1 MLRSPLPLGT
11 LDLDPDATSPLY
23 RQLYDSL
30 RSAILDGRLA
40 AGARLPSSR
49 LLASDLG
56 VGRNTVLAAFEQL
69 TAEGYLE
76 AVVGAGTRVATSLP
90 DDLLEIAKSA
100 AKPKPAN
107 ATTGNT
113 VSARGA
119 ALASVRRPGVP
130 YERGHGRAFQHGLP
144 AIDLFPMTLW
154 SRLLARRSRDHA
166 GSLFGYET
174 GAGFQP
180 LREAI
185 AAHAGAARGVVCTPD
200 QVIVTT
206 GAQAGLMLAAL
217 MVVDPG
223 DDVWLENPGYLGARG
238 AFLGAGANI
247 VPVPVDEEGINVD
260 EGRKRAPNPRLI
272 YVTPSHQYPLG
283 MTLSLQRRLALLDFA
298 RSANAWV
305 LEDDYD
311 SEYRYTGRPLASLQ
325 GLDRSGHVLY
335 MGTFA
340 KTMFPA
346 LRIGYLIVPDTLIDA
361 FRTAI
366 RLSGHIPPAAMQA
379 ALADFI
385 SEGHY
390 GAHVRRMRS
399 VYAGRR
405 DRLISAIDTHL
416 GPWLEAS
423 PGDGGMQMATFL
435 HPGLTASDRD
445 LAQIALRADVH
456 VSPLSMYSQT
466 PDTRQ
471 GLYLGFSAIPE
482 QRIDKATQKL
492 AEAFTSARVTP
503 RETAPQRVATKA

>member
-11 LDLDPDATSPLY
+11 LDLDPDAEAPLY

-49 LLASDLG
+49 LLASDLS

-76 AVVGAGTRVATSLP
+76 AVVGAGTCVAKSLP
-90 DDLLEIAKSA
+90 DDLLEIAKD
-100 AKPKPAN
+100 K
-107 ATTGNT
+107 
-113 VSARGA
+113 VSARAKPVVAGTTISA
-119 ALASVRRPGVP
+119 RGLALASVKRVAVP

-154 SRLLARRSRDHA
+154 SRLLARRARDHA

-174 GAGFQP
+174 GAGFRP
-180 LREAI
+180 LQEAI

-206 GAQAGLMLAAL
+206 GAQAALTLAAQ
-217 MVVDPG
+217 MVTDPG
-223 DDVWLENPGYLGARG
+223 DEVWIEDPGYLGARG
-238 AFLGAGANI
+238 AFLGAGAKL
-247 VPVPVDEEGINVD
+247 VPVPVDAEGIDVD
-260 EGRKRAPNPRLI
+260 EGRKRAAKPKLI

-283 MTLSLQRRLALLDFA
+283 VTLSLQRRLALLDFA
-298 RSANAWV
+298 RSANSWI

-340 KTMFPA
+340 KTLFPA
-346 LRIGYLIVPDTLIDA
+346 LRIGYLIVPDGLIEA

-366 RLSGHIPPAAMQA
+366 RLTGHIPPASMQA
-379 ALADFI
+379 ALADFMT
-385 SEGHY
+385 EGHY
-390 GAHVRRMRS
+390 GTHVRRMRG
-399 VYAGRR
+399 VYATRR
-405 DRLISAIDTHL
+405 DTLIAAIETEL
-416 GPWLEAS
+416 GEWLEAS
-423 PGDGGMQMATFL
+423 PGDGGMQMAAYL
-435 HPGLTASDRD
+435 HPDADDKHAVS
-445 LAQIALRADVH
+445 IAARADIH
-456 VSPLSMYSQT
+456 LSALSTYSLA
-466 PDTRQ
+466 PKPPK

-482 QRIDKATQKL
+482 AQIKRAAKRLADAFQSAKL
-492 AEAFTSARVTP
+492 PSR
-503 RETAPQRVATKA
+503 R

>member
-11 LDLDPDATSPLY
+11 LDLDADASVPLY
-23 RQLYDSL
+23 RQLYDAL
-30 RSAILDGRLA
+30 RGAILDGRLA

-76 AVVGAGTRVATSLP
+76 AMVGAGTCVAKSLP
-90 DDLLEIAKSA
+90 DDLLEIAKEKSHKA
-100 AKPKPAN
+100 AKSAEA
-107 ATTGNT
+107 ATT

-119 ALASVRRPGVP
+119 ALASVKRVAVP

-154 SRLLARRSRDHA
+154 SRLLARRARDHA

-174 GAGFQP
+174 GAGFRP
-180 LREAI
+180 LQEAI

-206 GAQAGLMLAAL
+206 GAQASLSLASQ
-217 MVVDPG
+217 MVTDPG
-223 DDVWLENPGYLGARG
+223 DEVWLEDPGYLGARG
-238 AFLGAGANI
+238 AFLGAGAKI
-247 VPVPVDEEGINVD
+247 VPVPVDQEGIMVE
-260 EGRKRAPNPRLI
+260 EGRKRSGNPRLI

-283 MTLSLQRRLALLDFA
+283 VTLSLQRRLALLEFA
-298 RSANAWV
+298 KTAKAWV

-311 SEYRYTGRPLASLQ
+311 SEYRYSGRPLASLQ

-340 KTMFPA
+340 KTLFPA
-346 LRIGYLIVPDTLIDA
+346 LRIGYLIVPDRLVDA

-366 RLSGHIPPAAMQA
+366 RHTGHIPPAAMQA
-379 ALADFI
+379 ALADFMT
-385 SEGHY
+385 EGHY
-390 GAHVRRMRS
+390 GTHVRRMRG

-405 DRLISAIDTHL
+405 DMLIREIDTTL
-416 GPWLEAS
+416 SDWMTAA
-423 PGDGGMQMATFL
+423 PGDGGMQMAAHL
-435 HPGLTASDRD
+435 ASSVDDRH
-445 LAQIALRADVH
+445 ATSIAAKADVL
-456 VSPLSMYSQT
+456 VSALSTFTLAKRNVS
-466 PDTRQ
+466 
-471 GLYLGFSAIPE
+471 GLYLGFSAVPE
-482 QRIDKATQKL
+482 QHVHKAATRL
-492 AEAFTSARVTP
+492 ANAF
-503 RETAPQRVATKA
+503 KAADVERKRS